1 MSSGTTPRERF
12 RAVTHFRR
20 PDRLPLYEWV
30 GIPDDTMLRW
40 IEEGLNLRDVIDQDE
55 MFVCGELLSVWRYKL
70 FSYHLPEYFSLLD
83 RTVEIEVDFG
93 PIPRFGYKTLKEN
106 ER

>member
-40 IEEGLNLRDVIDQDE
+40 IEEGLNLRDVIDQ
-55 MFVCGELLSVWRYKL
+55 G
-70 FSYHLPEYFSLLD
+70 
-83 RTVEIEVDFG
+83 
-93 PIPRFGYKTLKEN
+93 
-106 ER
+106 